1 MLITWDEDLRT
12 GNAQIDHQHMYLIEQ
27 ANRFYETVEG
37 NFDQEKIDRMFN
49 NLKRYVGRHFQAEER
64 LMEGLAYPR
73 LSEHHEQHLEFSAKV
88 HDIEQKLLLGEKI
101 TATTLKYI
109 LRDWLVNHI
118 RRHDYELAQFAK
130 KNRART
136 IPSI

>member
-27 ANRFYETVEG
+27 ANRFYETVES
-37 NFDQEKIDRMFN
+37 NFDQEKIDRMFS
-49 NLKRYVGRHFQAEER
+49 NLKRYVGKHFQAEER
-64 LMEGLAYPR
+64 LMEGLAYPN
-73 LSEHHEQHLEFSAKV
+73 LPEHREQHLEFATKV
-88 HDIEQKLLLGEKI
+88 IDLEQQLLLGEKI
-101 TATTLKYI
+101 TATTLKYV
-109 LRDWLVNHI
+109 LRDWLVHHI
-118 RRHDYELAQFAK
+118 RQHDFELARFAK